1 MHRSALRY
9 GLIAS
14 GIMIIFIVVLYFL
27 FSPKTLLDLGEA
39 FGYAIMVLSMTMVF
53 IGIKRYRDNE
63 LNGSIS
69 FGQAFGM
76 GVYIAFIGSFVYGV
90 FEGIFYEVSDFKE
103 VYTDFYMDKINN
115 SGATPEVINQQIAEF
130 NQSMA
135 MWDNSFSMGIIM
147 FLTVFI
153 LGIIIA
159 LVSAA
164 ILRKKP
170 ETIIT

>member
-1 MHRSALRY
+1 MHKSALRY

-14 GIMIIFIVVLYFL
+14 GIMITFIVVLYYL
-27 FSPKTLLDLGEA
+27 FSPQTLLDLGEL
-39 FGYAIMVLSMTMVF
+39 FGYAIMVLSMSMVF
-53 IGIKRYRDNE
+53 MGIKRYRDNE

-76 GVYIAFIGSFVYGV
+76 GVYIAFIGSFIYGI

-103 VYTDFYMDKINN
+103 IYTNFYMDKINN
-115 SGATPEVINQQIAEF
+115 SGQTQEVIQQQIAEF
-130 NQSMA
+130 NQNMA

-153 LGIIIA
+153 LGTIIA
-159 LVSAA
+159 LISAA
-164 ILRKKP
+164 ILRKNP
-170 ETIIT
+170 EAIIT